1 MFVIY
6 TFIVCS
12 QIYGSTRVPIIMYVI
27 CKQYMHL
34 LKLLHTDCEPRTNR
48 LNFLCSHEQV
58 MPYFH
63 GTFQTFMK
71 EISAIWHVNGNANKC
86 SWKLACLHWIHFT
99 KIIALPFH
107 LWMKNTINKIFMK
120 PKRVRQV
127 GPKLKICKT
136 CCGFLILVHVSF
148 LCSILSAVFF

>member
-1 MFVIY
+1 
-6 TFIVCS
+6 
-12 QIYGSTRVPIIMYVI
+12 
-27 CKQYMHL
+27 
-34 LKLLHTDCEPRTNR
+34 
-48 LNFLCSHEQV
+48 

-148 LCSILSAVFF
+148 LCSILSAVFFLVLSNLLSRLCSIISVFTIDKLDCSY